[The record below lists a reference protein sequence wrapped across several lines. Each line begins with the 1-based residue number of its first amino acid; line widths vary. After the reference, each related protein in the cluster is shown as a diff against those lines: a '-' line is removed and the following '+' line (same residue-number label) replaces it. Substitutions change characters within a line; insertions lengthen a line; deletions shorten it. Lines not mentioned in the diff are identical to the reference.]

1 MIFPMLFIPFTKLI
15 WFFLS
20 YNLLFHTF
28 VLLSVFTYFTLHS
41 LFLSLYL
48 TDMTFAIP
56 YLLLCTFTHSS
67 ISTCFFFF
75 FFYSLVL
82 SVYFTDMIFPILH
95 ILLGTFIY
103 PFISFFFFITIRLFI
118 FPIFLLNQ
126 YDFSSPIFTPLF
138 IYYFIHFTQIYP
150 CIHII
155 FSILYL
161 FPCTLPIWYFP
172 FCIYFLY

>member
-75 FFYSLVL
+75 LLFPCPICVL
-82 SVYFTDMIFPILH
+82 YWYDFSCPVYTPWYVHL
-95 ILLGTFIY
+95 
-103 PFISFFFFITIRLFI
+103 PFHQFFFFITIRLFI

>member
-1 MIFPMLFIPFTKLI
+1 MIFPILYLF
-15 WFFLS
+15 
-20 YNLLFHTF
+20 FHTF
-28 VLLSVFTYFTLHS
+28 VLLSVYTYFTLHS

-67 ISTCFFFF
+67 IFTCFFFSFIPLSYLCTLLIWF
-75 FFYSLVL
+75 FLSCIYSLVRSFTL
-82 SVYFTDMIFPILH
+82 SSVFFFFH
-95 ILLGTFIY
+95 NY
-103 PFISFFFFITIRLFI
+103 PFIPFSV
-118 FPIFLLNQ
+118 FLLNQ
-126 YDFSSPIFTPLF
+126 YDFSSPIITPLS
-138 IYYFIHFTQIYP
+138 IYYFIHFTQTYP